1 MASDLYGAFETMR
14 RARGWMPHLETPG
27 QRAVYGAM
35 LMFCSLDGRMSPS
48 GPQIAHL
55 TGLKETTVRNKLMEL
70 RNLGALVPVGH
81 RPVLDADGIAKGGRI
96 VRYSI
101 PLSPD
106 GDTGEFP
113 LSLDPVPLSPKRGPT
128 VTPES
133 DTLNNELLK
142 RSKEHQTDPSP
153 DRLNPD
159 KCPHIAITDEG
170 DCAACGLEA
179 IHRGAHRGGD
189 RPLIEEPVVR

>member
-1 MASDLYGAFETMR
+1 MSDLYGSFEAMR

-70 RNLGALVPVGH
+70 RNLGALVPVGV
-81 RPVLDADGIAKGGRI
+81 RSTLNADGIAKGGRI

-113 LSLDPVPLSPKRGPT
+113 LSLDPVPLSLKRGPT

-133 DTLNNELLK
+133 DTLKNELLK
-142 RSKEHQTDPSP
+142 GSNEHKTGGRADPADP
-153 DRLNPD
+153 RT
-159 KCPHIAITDEG
+159 CPHPSKQRTD
-170 DCAACGLEA
+170 DDWC
-179 IHRGAHRGGD
+179 
-189 RPLIEEPVVR
+189 VRCHSEVSA

>member
-1 MASDLYGAFETMR
+1 MASDLYGAFEAMR
-14 RARGWMPHLETPG
+14 RARGWMPYLETPG

-48 GPQIAHL
+48 GPQLAYL

-70 RNLGALVPVGH
+70 RNLGALVPVGV
-81 RPVLDADGIAKGGRI
+81 RSTLNADGIAKGGCI

-113 LSLDPVPLSPKRGPT
+113 LSSEPVPPSPKRGPT

-133 DTLNNELLK
+133 DTLNSELLK
-142 RSKEHQTDPSP
+142 GSKEHKTNPSP
-153 DRLNPD
+153 SKLNPD
-159 KCPHIAITDEG
+159 TCPHRAVTDDG

-179 IHRGAHRGGD
+179 IA
-189 RPLIEEPVVR
+189 

>member
-1 MASDLYGAFETMR
+1 MSDLYGAFEAMR
-14 RARGWMPHLETPG
+14 RARGWMPYLDTPG

-35 LMFCSLDGRMSPS
+35 LMFCSIDGRMSPS

-70 RNLGALVPVGH
+70 RNLGALVPVGV
-81 RPVLDADGIAKGGRI
+81 RSTLNADGIAKGGRI

-106 GDTGEFP
+106 SDTGEFP
-113 LSLDPVPLSPKRGPT
+113 LSLDPVPLSLKRGST

-142 RSKEHQTDPSP
+142 GSNEHKTTPSP
-153 DRLNPD
+153 PKLSPD
-159 KCPHIAITDEG
+159 MCPHKAVTDEG

-189 RPLIEEPVVR
+189 RPLIEELA